1 MPSKP
6 TPPIKDIDY
15 RNIRASDIIS
25 HRSSPQKLWE
35 GMKNP
40 MSTVIENKRIAE
52 YLADIENEADATGRE
67 VEPSVRSFLRRL
79 FEDNLGETF
88 HHHKKGGQIKK
99 KRKRSKKKP
108 RGWGKA
114 RYV

>member
-1 MPSKP
+1 MPSKN

-25 HRSSPQKLWE
+25 QRSSPQRLWE

-52 YLADIENEADATGRE
+52 YLADIENEADATSRE

-88 HHHKKGGQIKK
+88 HHHKKGIKIKK
-99 KRKRSKKKP
+99 KKAKKKP

-114 RYV
+114 RYGR